1 MNLRRQAKA
10 LPAGAEQAFRMA
22 EMEISG
28 MMPRPLELAELACA
42 VSMGRLEEALRV
54 PFLPATHQLTFQL
67 AADEADKAAGVAPVA
82 CPLAAAR
89 AARADPA
96 TPARVLFCR
105 GAVAA
110 VAREEEEAWE
120 VKAAM
125 AGREQR
131 AVGVAL
137 LT

>member
-1 MNLRRQAKA
+1 M
-10 LPAGAEQAFRMA
+10 AGK
-22 EMEISG
+22 EISG
-28 MMPRPLELAELACA
+28 MMPRPLELAELAGL
-42 VSMGRLEEALRV
+42 VSLERLEEPLRA
-54 PFLPATHQLTFQL
+54 PFLPATRQLTFQL
-67 AADEADKAAGVAPVA
+67 AADEAVRAAGVAPVA
-82 CPLAAAR
+82 CPLVAAR

-110 VAREEEEAWE
+110 VGWEEEEAWE

-131 AVGVAL
+131 VVRVAI